1 MALGVT
7 WHGPYLLWYFRLA
20 AYMQFPVK
28 PGASLP
34 QLWVKLMST
43 ITPTQPMPMTLP
55 SPSHVY
61 RLTVDQYDRMVR
73 DGTLDEHDPVE
84 LLGGVLVRKMPQ
96 NPEHVW
102 AVDELGETLAARQS
116 DAWHVRK
123 EHPVRIPDYDEPEPD
138 LAIVR
143 GTRAALRGR
152 HPGPADLYLVVEV
165 GNTTLDDDQGVKKE
179 RYALAGIPV
188 YWIVNLR
195 DGRIEVYT
203 DPDEGAGQYRHRVD
217 FGPGEQA
224 PVNINGIEVAR
235 IAVADLLSKRP

>member
-1 MALGVT
+1 
-7 WHGPYLLWYFRLA
+7 
-20 AYMQFPVK
+20 
-28 PGASLP
+28 
-34 QLWVKLMST
+34 MST
-43 ITPTQPMPMTLP
+43 ITPTQLMPMTLP

-102 AVDELGETLAARQS
+102 AVDELGEMLAARRS

-143 GTRAALRGR
+143 GTRAALRGM

-195 DGRIEVYT
+195 DGLVEVYS
-203 DPDEGAGQYRHRVD
+203 DPDQASGQYGAHVD
-217 FGPGEQA
+217 YKPGENV
-224 PVNINGIEVAR
+224 PVIIEGREVTR
-235 IAVADLLSKRP
+235 IAVADLLPRRP